1 MPKKK
6 VIEEIKEVVKAESKK
21 EKQFLLIDS
30 HKNAKLLTNG
40 DMWQVTNPYGSVMSQ
55 GNADS
60 MKKLF
65 HELRRF

>member
-6 VIEEIKEVVKAESKK
+6 VEEIKEIVKVEKK
-21 EKQFLLIDS
+21 EPKQFLLIDS

-40 DMWQVTNPYGSVMSQ
+40 EMWQVQNPYGSVMSQ

-65 HELRRF
+65 HELKRF